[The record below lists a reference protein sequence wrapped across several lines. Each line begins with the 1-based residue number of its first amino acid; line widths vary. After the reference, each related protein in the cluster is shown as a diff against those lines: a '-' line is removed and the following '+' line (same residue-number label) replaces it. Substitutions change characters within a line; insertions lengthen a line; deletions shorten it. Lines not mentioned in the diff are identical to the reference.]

1 MVLDIIFFIVKYIP
15 FWSVPSIMIG
25 LQFGYIYWLKDV
37 FHLAY
42 AFYSLAGFSLL
53 SIIYYIYAGSP
64 EKAVSILDNMIR
76 NF

>member
-1 MVLDIIFFIVKYIP
+1 MILDIIFFVVKYIP
-15 FWSVPSIMIG
+15 FWSVPTIMIG

-37 FHLAY
+37 YYLAY
-42 AFYSLAGFSLL
+42 LFYGVAAVSVL

-64 EKAVSILDNMIR
+64 ERAVSILDTMIR